1 MDTTQNPIE
10 KNRPNYVGVFGV
22 LAVVTALE
30 ILVTYTPLPKVLIL
44 IPLAVIKAALVALF
58 YMHLKIDRRVF
69 SALFGMGLIMG
80 IGLII
85 SLSVL
90 FGAHLVDIK

>member
-1 MDTTQNPIE
+1 METTQNPIE

-22 LAVVTALE
+22 LAVLTGLE
-30 ILVTYTPLPKVLIL
+30 ILVTYLPLPKVYIL
-44 IPLAVIKAALVALF
+44 IPLAVLKAALVAMF
-58 YMHLKIDRRVF
+58 YMHLKIDKRIY

-85 SLSVL
+85 SLSIL